1 MAALHFARKLPT
13 GQSNTVPKIDPQGPE
28 SQPTTPTA
36 LPIVPS
42 HRASRPPHQ
51 LLTPATHGNS
61 NQAHDSGWEAL
72 S

>member
-1 MAALHFARKLPT
+1 MATIHFARKLPT
-13 GQSNTVPKIDPQGPE
+13 GQSNTVPKLDPPGPE
-28 SQPTTPTA
+28 SQPTPTA

-51 LLTPATHGNS
+51 LLTPAPHGNS
-61 NQAHDSGWEAL
+61 NQAHDSGLEAL